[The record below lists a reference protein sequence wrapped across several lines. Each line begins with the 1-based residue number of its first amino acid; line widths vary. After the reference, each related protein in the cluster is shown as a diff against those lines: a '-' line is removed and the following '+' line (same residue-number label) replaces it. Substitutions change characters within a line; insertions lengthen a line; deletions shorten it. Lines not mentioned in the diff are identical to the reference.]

1 MSADNTHITIFDS
14 LTDYMA
20 VKVAKVNKDLAEHTL
35 RAERGEEWFGIDGGG
50 PEIADAVWKGWPK
63 GLKKTRE
70 LIDKIRPHLPLAR
83 DRRRKREFADSG
95 DDLDIQRVYSGN
107 LDTAWTR
114 TRRRM
119 SSGSATITLKTSIT
133 GSCGKSTAALFYKG
147 AVAAIVTDAL
157 EAAGYRVA
165 VVGYDHTESA
175 FPNGPKLNNYAE
187 IPFKAASEPLD
198 LERLIACTGL
208 AGFLR
213 WYGFKQV
220 MSIPSKVG
228 TGLGC
233 PVEAPHESQD
243 HDGAHLI
250 NNVYSEEAAIKRA
263 TEILELFA

>member
-1 MSADNTHITIFDS
+1 MSADNTHIAIFDS

-20 VKVAKVNKDLAEHTL
+20 VGVAKVNETLAADTL
-35 RAERGEEWFGIDGGG
+35 RAKRGIKWYGIEGGG
-50 PEIADAVWKGWPK
+50 PEIAKAVWQGWPE

-70 LIDKIRPHLPLAR
+70 LIEKIRPHLPAAR

-119 SSGSATITLKTSIT
+119 SSGSATITLKTSIA
-133 GSCGKSTAALFYKG
+133 GNCGRDSEELFYKG
-147 AVAAIVTDAL
+147 VVAAIVTDAL

-165 VVGYDHTESA
+165 VIGYKHASGTYADGLKRNH
-175 FPNGPKLNNYAE
+175 YAE
-187 IPFKAASEPLD
+187 VPFKTASEPFD
-198 LERLIACTGL
+198 LERLIPCTGL
-208 AGFLR
+208 AGFFR
-213 WYGFKQV
+213 WYGFKEV
-220 MSIPSKVG
+220 MSVPFKVSR
-228 TGLGC
+228 GLGSTI
-233 PVEAPHESQD
+233 EAPLESQD
-243 HDGAHLI
+243 HEGTHLI